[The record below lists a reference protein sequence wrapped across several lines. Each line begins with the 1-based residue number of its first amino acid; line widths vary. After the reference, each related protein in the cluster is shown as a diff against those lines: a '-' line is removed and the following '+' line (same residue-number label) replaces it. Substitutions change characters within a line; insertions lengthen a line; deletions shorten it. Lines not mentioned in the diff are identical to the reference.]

1 MNRIMRRWVKAGAL
15 IFVATLVVAACEGP
29 AGPTGNAGA
38 AGNDGATGTPGTPG
52 TPGAP
57 GAPGA
62 PGEPGEPGT
71 PGEPGRDG
79 VPAPPL
85 FFSYVPFDE
94 PANPAEVQEAPTLDS
109 LIHGR
114 FLDLPF
120 PALPA
125 NLTAASLGF
134 SAYAAATTEPTVPEV
149 LASRSWPQCQ
159 LITAAD
165 NPIDLLPYMAN
176 GGVSPEHAITV
187 NQGSGADMVATAQ
200 GMGGPGD
207 AGNGFKTTDD
217 MGSVSLSGYPN
228 LKAGDY
234 MWTVHAS
241 DEMAQPT
248 MVSVAWKFR
257 VLPEVYDGPAT
268 HAAEAEG
275 DGRGISRFRA

>member
-1 MNRIMRRWVKAGAL
+1 
-15 IFVATLVVAACEGP
+15 
-29 AGPTGNAGA
+29 
-38 AGNDGATGTPGTPG
+38 
-52 TPGAP
+52 
-57 GAPGA
+57 
-62 PGEPGEPGT
+62 
-71 PGEPGRDG
+71 
-79 VPAPPL
+79 
-85 FFSYVPFDE
+85 
-94 PANPAEVQEAPTLDS
+94 
-109 LIHGR
+109 
-114 FLDLPF
+114 
-120 PALPA
+120 
-125 NLTAASLGF
+125 
-134 SAYAAATTEPTVPEV
+134 
-149 LASRSWPQCQ
+149 
-159 LITAAD
+159 
-165 NPIDLLPYMAN
+165 MAN

-268 HAAEAEG
+268 HAAEPEG
-275 DGRGISRFRA
+275 DGVTDDPEVEDTVGNQDQWGSYISSAFMPSPFDGNEANTNNQTDVDTDTVAGGQQNAGGMIPSLDLASTASTTISGRIDGDADVDVLWVAGLTPNSVLDVKIVGTSETGIGSFNTVAVNVYQHMPGEEIAPADRAAVMPGASAKAAFDHVYKDLACGFYYLEVTGTAGGYTLTWDFDTTK